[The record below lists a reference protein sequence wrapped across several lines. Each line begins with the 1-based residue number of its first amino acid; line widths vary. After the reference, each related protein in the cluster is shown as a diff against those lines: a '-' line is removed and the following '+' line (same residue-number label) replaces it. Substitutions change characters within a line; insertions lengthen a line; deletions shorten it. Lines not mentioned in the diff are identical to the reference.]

1 MRWRFLPL
9 GLWLCLSG
17 IALGLDA
24 QSQKL
29 ADRYLAILTA
39 NPMQQTAFD
48 RLWKIHSEGGE
59 IDALIA
65 VCQQRA
71 AEAPVLYARVLQR
84 AGRTGEAK
92 KVLAEAAGSGILQAA
107 EMLSGLLEEDGDLA
121 AAAKLLEEAPGGQQ
135 NPAALVRLGDLL
147 LKTG

>member
-1 MRWRFLPL
+1 MRRRFLPL

-17 IALGLDA
+17 VALALDA

-48 RLWKIHSEGGE
+48 RLWKIHSEAGE

-71 AEAPVLYARVLQR
+71 AEAPVALHAGLQ
-84 AGRTGEAK
+84 AWRTVEAK
-92 KVLAEAAGSGILQAA
+92 TVLSEAAGSGSS
-107 EMLSGLLEEDGDLA
+107 SGRNALW
-121 AAAKLLEEAPGGQQ
+121 
-135 NPAALVRLGDLL
+135 NPRGR
-147 LKTG
+147 G

>member
-1 MRWRFLPL
+1 MGGRFLPL

-17 IALGLDA
+17 VALGLDA

-48 RLWKIHSEGGE
+48 RLWKIHSEAGE

-84 AGRTGEAK
+84 AGRTVEVK
-92 KVLAEAAGSGILQAA
+92 KVLAEAAGSGSH
-107 EMLSGLLEEDGDLA
+107 SGSRD
-121 AAAKLLEEAPGGQQ
+121 
-135 NPAALVRLGDLL
+135 ALWPPRGR
-147 LKTG
+147 G